1 MDALIKKIDN
11 KNLWIGNSKDKGIV
25 ILDRK
30 FKVNSSGGVGNSL
43 DIYFIKCNDW
53 SIFKEERSKWSSPN
67 YIHFE
72 NFYKNIKENDKLDYK
87 EKIENIFNNFQDKK
101 KDIQFN
107 FLQKIHNDFL
117 IREGYQAREIVK
129 KVSNFRRINHCWYCK
144 DTVDNSIDYEC
155 VNCRW
160 IICSCCGACK
170 LGGCK

>member
-1 MDALIKKIDN
+1 MDVLIKKIDN
-11 KNLWIGNSKDKGIV
+11 ENLWIGNSKDKGIV

-43 DIYFIKCNDW
+43 NIYFIKCNDW

-87 EKIENIFNNFQDKK
+87 EKI
-101 KDIQFN
+101 
-107 FLQKIHNDFL
+107 
-117 IREGYQAREIVK
+117 K